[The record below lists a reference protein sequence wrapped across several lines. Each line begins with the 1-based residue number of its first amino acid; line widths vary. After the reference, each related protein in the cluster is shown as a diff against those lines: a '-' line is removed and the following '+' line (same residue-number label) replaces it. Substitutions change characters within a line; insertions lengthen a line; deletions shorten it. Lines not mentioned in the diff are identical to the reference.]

1 VSCDRVF
8 LDLCGIFG
16 VEYTN
21 VSRRLYSGWG
31 WGGGGGGETFR
42 VLHVQ
47 CYLWGGGGTPPIC
60 VEVCTLYLLY
70 SKVSVQMRN
79 SADSGGGGGGE
90 GLAQK
95 TDRFL

>member
-1 VSCDRVF
+1 M
-8 LDLCGIFG
+8 
-16 VEYTN
+16 
-21 VSRRLYSGWG
+21 
-31 WGGGGGGETFR
+31 
-42 VLHVQ
+42 
-47 CYLWGGGGTPPIC
+47 
-60 VEVCTLYLLY
+60 EVCTLYLLY